1 MQRIVIRYL
10 GGDDADVHL
19 TWRSRDLYTAWQVN
33 IIAIIDML
41 NREVI
46 RPNGCRIVKIVDYSD
61 SLHIYESDREAER
74 VKLLP
79 ESPQKQKRLGDY

>member
-1 MQRIVIRYL
+1 
-10 GGDDADVHL
+10 
-19 TWRSRDLYTAWQVN
+19 
-33 IIAIIDML
+33 
-41 NREVI
+41 
-46 RPNGCRIVKIVDYSD
+46 VDYSD